1 MDQNVI
7 ALLENIK
14 SKKKI
19 LFDNISEKIKLKIIK
34 YNKKLQKINEINFK
48 NYKFFRWRYIVY
60 ETKINGK
67 EYDGFTE
74 KLIYEGKYLNGKR
87 NGKGKEYNEYGT
99 LEFEGYHLNG
109 KRNIKTE
116 SLCEGTR
123 L

>member
-1 MDQNVI
+1 M
-7 ALLENIK
+7 
-14 SKKKI
+14 
-19 LFDNISEKIKLKIIK
+19 
-34 YNKKLQKINEINFK
+34 QKINEINFK